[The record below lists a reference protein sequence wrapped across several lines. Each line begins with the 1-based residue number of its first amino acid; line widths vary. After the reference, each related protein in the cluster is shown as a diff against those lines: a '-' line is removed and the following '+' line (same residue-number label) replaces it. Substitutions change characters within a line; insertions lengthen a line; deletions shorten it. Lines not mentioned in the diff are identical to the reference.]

1 MSKSKGPG
9 LLEVMKSVLAS
20 FFGVQS
26 EQNRER
32 DFQHG
37 RPVHYILIGVIA
49 TAMFVLIMWGI
60 VRIILGAAGG

>member
-1 MSKSKGPG
+1 
-9 LLEVMKSVLAS
+9 
-20 FFGVQS
+20 VQS

-37 RPVHYILIGVIA
+37 KPVHYVLIGLVA

>member
-1 MSKSKGPG
+1 MSESKGPG
-9 LLEVMKSVLAS
+9 LVKVTKSVLAS

-32 DFQHG
+32 DFEHG

-60 VRIILGAAGG
+60 VRIILGAASG

>member
-1 MSKSKGPG
+1 MSEFKGPG

-37 RPVHYILIGVIA
+37 KPVHYVLIGLVA